1 MIKDLIPFN
10 TRVIERDGV
19 FVHQRRP
26 VFAYVKTVW
35 YKPWS
40 SRIEYEVEEWYDVDI
55 PKCPTYR
62 VGDRIQVKS
71 GSFSPGTMG
80 EIKYIEPYKKTLWV
94 LRDGA
99 SKDIPYQPEEVD
111 LIWRRPDETKIPHS
125 TD

>member
-1 MIKDLIPFN
+1 MKDLIPFN
-10 TRVIERDGV
+10 TRVIDRDGV
-19 FVHQRRP
+19 TVYQRRP
-26 VFAYVKTVW
+26 VFAYVKTIW
-35 YKPWS
+35 YKPWA
-40 SRIEYEVEEWYDVDI
+40 SRIEYEVEEWYDVDM
-55 PKCPTYR
+55 PKMPTYR